1 MMAWI
6 LETSINML
14 SILNNSV
21 RKVPIWS
28 VYLMLILPSFYYFY
42 IAATGTLSIEP
53 IKALEH
59 KLGEFGLK
67 LIILVLAITP
77 LRRHLGFNLS
87 RFRRTV
93 GLMTYYY
100 ISLHFLVWL
109 LLDVQVMSLI
119 VKDIVKRPYITIGM
133 LAFLAMTPL
142 ALSSNNYAVRKLGRI
157 WKRLHKLVYG
167 IAVLGAVHFIMLVK
181 GFQLEP
187 FIYLTIILSPFGIAY
202 KVKKKLRSKWLSIMI
217 NSTS

>member
-1 MMAWI
+1 MMVWI
-6 LETSINML
+6 LEASINML
-14 SILNNSV
+14 SILNNIV

-28 VYLMLILPSFYYFY
+28 IYLMLMLPSFYYFY
-42 IAATGTLSIEP
+42 IAVTGTLSIEP

-77 LRRHLGFNLS
+77 LRRHLGFNLF
-87 RFRRTV
+87 RFRRAV

-142 ALSSNNYAVRKLGRI
+142 ALSSNNYAVRKLGRV
-157 WKRLHKLVYG
+157 WQKLHKLVYG

-187 FIYLTIILSPFGIAY
+187 FIYLTIILSLLALRIKF
-202 KVKKKLRSKWLSIMI
+202 KKIYVRSD
-217 NSTS
+217 

>member
-1 MMAWI
+1 MMAWT

-14 SILNNSV
+14 NILNNIV

-28 VYLMLILPSFYYFY
+28 IYLMLILPSFYYFY

-77 LRRHLGFNLS
+77 LRRHLGFNLF
-87 RFRRTV
+87 RFRRAV

-119 VKDIVKRPYITIGM
+119 IKDIVKRPYITIGM

-142 ALSSNNYAVRKLGRI
+142 ALSSNNYAVRKLGRV
-157 WKRLHKLVYG
+157 WLKLHKLVYG
-167 IAVLGAVHFIMLVK
+167 IAILGAVHFIMLVK

-187 FIYLTIILSPFGIAY
+187 FIYLTIILSLLALRIKF
-202 KVKKKLRSKWLSIMI
+202 KKNYVRSD
-217 NSTS
+217 

>member
-1 MMAWI
+1 MMAWT

-14 SILNNSV
+14 NILNNIV

-28 VYLMLILPSFYYFY
+28 IYLMLMLPSFYYFY

-77 LRRHLGFNLS
+77 LRRHLGFNLF
-87 RFRRTV
+87 RFRRAV

-119 VKDIVKRPYITIGM
+119 IKDIVKRPYITIGM

-142 ALSSNNYAVRKLGRI
+142 ALSSNNYAVRKLGRV
-157 WKRLHKLVYG
+157 WLKLHKLVYG

-187 FIYLTIILSPFGIAY
+187 FIYLTIILSLLALRIKF
-202 KVKKKLRSKWLSIMI
+202 KKNYVRSD
-217 NSTS
+217 

>member
-6 LETSINML
+6 LETSIIML

-77 LRRHLGFNLS
+77 LRRHLGFNLF
-87 RFRRTV
+87 RFRRAG

-142 ALSSNNYAVRKLGRI
+142 ALSSNNYAVRKLGRV
-157 WKRLHKLVYG
+157 WQKLHKLVYG

-187 FIYLTIILSPFGIAY
+187 FIYLTIILSLLVLRIKF
-202 KVKKKLRSKWLSIMI
+202 KKIYVRSD
-217 NSTS
+217 

>member
-1 MMAWI
+1 MMVWI

-14 SILNNSV
+14 NILNNTV

-28 VYLMLILPSFYYFY
+28 IYLMLMLPSFYYFY
-42 IAATGTLSIEP
+42 IAVTGTLSIEP

-77 LRRHLGFNLS
+77 LRRHLGFNLF
-87 RFRRTV
+87 RFRRAV

-142 ALSSNNYAVRKLGRI
+142 ALSSNNYAVRKLGRV
-157 WKRLHKLVYG
+157 WQKLHKLVYG

-187 FIYLTIILSPFGIAY
+187 FIYLTIILSLLALRIKF
-202 KVKKKLRSKWLSIMI
+202 KKNYSRSG
-217 NSTS
+217 

>member
-1 MMAWI
+1 MMAWT

-14 SILNNSV
+14 NILNNIV

-28 VYLMLILPSFYYFY
+28 IYLMLILPSFYYFY

-77 LRRHLGFNLS
+77 LRRHLGFNLF
-87 RFRRTV
+87 RFRRAV

-119 VKDIVKRPYITIGM
+119 IKDIVKRPYITIGM

-142 ALSSNNYAVRKLGRI
+142 ALSSNNYAVRKLGRV
-157 WKRLHKLVYG
+157 WLKLHKLVYG
-167 IAVLGAVHFIMLVK
+167 VAILGAVHFIMLVK

-187 FIYLTIILSPFGIAY
+187 FIYLTIILSLLALRIKF
-202 KVKKKLRSKWLSIMI
+202 KKNYVRSD
-217 NSTS
+217 

>member
-1 MMAWI
+1 MMVWI
-6 LETSINML
+6 LEASINML
-14 SILNNSV
+14 SILNNIV

-28 VYLMLILPSFYYFY
+28 IYLMLMLPSFYYFY
-42 IAATGTLSIEP
+42 IAVTGTLSIEP

-77 LRRHLGFNLS
+77 LWRHLGFNLF
-87 RFRRTV
+87 RFRRAV

-119 VKDIVKRPYITIGM
+119 VKDIVKLPYITIGM

-142 ALSSNNYAVRKLGRI
+142 ALSSNNYAVRKLGRV
-157 WKRLHKLVYG
+157 WQKLHKLVYG

-187 FIYLTIILSPFGIAY
+187 FIYLTIILSLLVLRI
-202 KVKKKLRSKWLSIMI
+202 KLKKIYVRSD
-217 NSTS
+217 

>member
-1 MMAWI
+1 MMAWT

-14 SILNNSV
+14 NILNNIV

-28 VYLMLILPSFYYFY
+28 IYLMLMLPSFYYFY
-42 IAATGTLSIEP
+42 IAETGTLSIEP

-59 KLGEFGLK
+59 KLGAFGLK
-67 LIILVLAITP
+67 LIIFVLAITP
-77 LRRHLGFNLS
+77 LRRHLGFNLF
-87 RFRRTV
+87 RFRRAV

-119 VKDIVKRPYITIGM
+119 IKDIVKRPYITIGM

-142 ALSSNNYAVRKLGRI
+142 ALSSNNYAVRKLGRV
-157 WKRLHKLVYG
+157 WLKLHKLVYG
-167 IAVLGAVHFIMLVK
+167 VAILGAVHFIMLVK

-187 FIYLTIILSPFGIAY
+187 FIYLTIILSLLALRIKF
-202 KVKKKLRSKWLSIMI
+202 KKNYVRSD
-217 NSTS
+217 

>member
-6 LETSINML
+6 LKVSINML

-28 VYLMLILPSFYYFY
+28 IYLLLILPSFYYFY
-42 IAATGTLSIEP
+42 IAVTGTLSIEP

-77 LRRHLGFNLS
+77 LRRHLGFNLF
-87 RFRRTV
+87 RFRRAV

-142 ALSSNNYAVRKLGRI
+142 ALSSNNYAVRKLGRV
-157 WKRLHKLVYG
+157 WQKLHKLVYG

-187 FIYLTIILSPFGIAY
+187 FIYLTIILSLLALRIKF
-202 KVKKKLRSKWLSIMI
+202 KKNYARSG
-217 NSTS
+217 

>member
-1 MMAWI
+1 MMAWT

-14 SILNNSV
+14 NILNNIV

-28 VYLMLILPSFYYFY
+28 IYLMLMLPSFYYFY

-77 LRRHLGFNLS
+77 LRRHLGFNLF
-87 RFRRTV
+87 RFRRAV

-119 VKDIVKRPYITIGM
+119 IKDIVKRPYITIGM

-142 ALSSNNYAVRKLGRI
+142 ALSSNNYAVRKLGRV
-157 WKRLHKLVYG
+157 WPKLHKLVYG
-167 IAVLGAVHFIMLVK
+167 IAILGAVHFIMLVK

-187 FIYLTIILSPFGIAY
+187 FIYLTIILSLLALRIKF
-202 KVKKKLRSKWLSIMI
+202 KKNYVRSD
-217 NSTS
+217 

>member
-1 MMAWI
+1 MMAWT

-14 SILNNSV
+14 NILNNIV

-28 VYLMLILPSFYYFY
+28 IYLMLMLPSFYYFY

-67 LIILVLAITP
+67 LIIFVLAITP
-77 LRRHLGFNLS
+77 LRRHLGFNLF
-87 RFRRTV
+87 RFRRAV

-119 VKDIVKRPYITIGM
+119 IKDIVKRPYITIGM

-142 ALSSNNYAVRKLGRI
+142 ALSSNNYAVRKLGRV
-157 WKRLHKLVYG
+157 WLKLHKLVYG
-167 IAVLGAVHFIMLVK
+167 VAILGAVHFIMLVK

-187 FIYLTIILSPFGIAY
+187 FIYLTIILSLLALRIKF
-202 KVKKKLRSKWLSIMI
+202 KKIYVRSD
-217 NSTS
+217 

>member
-1 MMAWI
+1 
-6 LETSINML
+6 ML

-28 VYLMLILPSFYYFY
+28 IYLMLMLPSFYYFY
-42 IAATGTLSIEP
+42 IAVTGTLSIEP

-77 LRRHLGFNLS
+77 LRRHLGFNLF
-87 RFRRTV
+87 RFRRAV

-142 ALSSNNYAVRKLGRI
+142 ALSSNNYAVRKLGRV
-157 WKRLHKLVYG
+157 WQKLHKLVYG

-187 FIYLTIILSPFGIAY
+187 FIYLTIILSLLALRIKF
-202 KVKKKLRSKWLSIMI
+202 KKIYVRSD
-217 NSTS
+217 

>member
-14 SILNNSV
+14 SILNSSV

-77 LRRHLGFNLS
+77 LRRHLGFNLF
-87 RFRRTV
+87 RFRRAV

-142 ALSSNNYAVRKLGRI
+142 ALSSNNYAVRKLGRV
-157 WKRLHKLVYG
+157 WQKLHKLVYG

-187 FIYLTIILSPFGIAY
+187 FIYLTIILSLLALRIKF
-202 KVKKKLRSKWLSIMI
+202 KKIYVRSD
-217 NSTS
+217 

>member
-1 MMAWI
+1 MMVWI

-77 LRRHLGFNLS
+77 LRRHLGFNLF
-87 RFRRTV
+87 RFRRAV

-157 WKRLHKLVYG
+157 WPKLHKLVYG

-187 FIYLTIILSPFGIAY
+187 FIYLTIILSLLALRIKF
-202 KVKKKLRSKWLSIMI
+202 KKIYVRSD
-217 NSTS
+217 

>member
-1 MMAWI
+1 M
-6 LETSINML
+6 
-14 SILNNSV
+14 
-21 RKVPIWS
+21 
-28 VYLMLILPSFYYFY
+28 
-42 IAATGTLSIEP
+42 
-53 IKALEH
+53 
-59 KLGEFGLK
+59 
-67 LIILVLAITP
+67 LAITP
-77 LRRHLGFNLS
+77 LRRHLGFNLF
-87 RFRRTV
+87 RFRRAV

-142 ALSSNNYAVRKLGRI
+142 ALSSNNYAVRKLGRV
-157 WKRLHKLVYG
+157 WQKLHKLVYG

-187 FIYLTIILSPFGIAY
+187 FIYLTIILSLLALRIKF
-202 KVKKKLRSKWLSIMI
+202 KKNYARSG
-217 NSTS
+217 

>member
-77 LRRHLGFNLS
+77 LRRHLGFNLF
-87 RFRRTV
+87 RFRRAV

-142 ALSSNNYAVRKLGRI
+142 ALSSNNYAVRKLGRV
-157 WKRLHKLVYG
+157 WQKLHKLVYG

-187 FIYLTIILSPFGIAY
+187 FIYLTIILSLLALRIKF
-202 KVKKKLRSKWLSIMI
+202 KKNYARSG
-217 NSTS
+217 

>member
-1 MMAWI
+1 MMAWT

-14 SILNNSV
+14 NILNNIV

-28 VYLMLILPSFYYFY
+28 IYLMLMLPSFYYFY

-77 LRRHLGFNLS
+77 LRRHLGFNLF
-87 RFRRTV
+87 RFRRAV

-119 VKDIVKRPYITIGM
+119 IKDIVKRPYITIGM

-142 ALSSNNYAVRKLGRI
+142 ALSSNNYAVRKLGRV
-157 WKRLHKLVYG
+157 WLKLHKLVYG
-167 IAVLGAVHFIMLVK
+167 IAILGAVHFIMLVK

-187 FIYLTIILSPFGIAY
+187 FIYLTIILSLLALRIKF
-202 KVKKKLRSKWLSIMI
+202 KKNYVRSD
-217 NSTS
+217 

>member
-1 MMAWI
+1 MMVWI
-6 LETSINML
+6 LEASINML
-14 SILNNSV
+14 SILNNIV

-28 VYLMLILPSFYYFY
+28 IYLMLMLPSFYYFY
-42 IAATGTLSIEP
+42 IAVTGTLSIEP

-77 LRRHLGFNLS
+77 LRRHLGFNLF
-87 RFRRTV
+87 RFRRAV

-142 ALSSNNYAVRKLGRI
+142 ALSSNNYAVRKLGRV
-157 WKRLHKLVYG
+157 WQKLHKLVYG

-187 FIYLTIILSPFGIAY
+187 FIYLTIILSLLVLRI
-202 KVKKKLRSKWLSIMI
+202 KLKKIYVRSD
-217 NSTS
+217 

>member
-28 VYLMLILPSFYYFY
+28 IYLLLILPSFYYFY
-42 IAATGTLSIEP
+42 IAVTGTLSIEP

-77 LRRHLGFNLS
+77 LRRHLGFNLF
-87 RFRRTV
+87 RFRRAV

-142 ALSSNNYAVRKLGRI
+142 ALSSNNYAVRKLGRV
-157 WKRLHKLVYG
+157 WQKLHKLVYG

-187 FIYLTIILSPFGIAY
+187 FIYLTIILSLLALRIKF
-202 KVKKKLRSKWLSIMI
+202 KKIYVRSD
-217 NSTS
+217 

>member
-1 MMAWI
+1 MMVWI
-6 LETSINML
+6 LEASINML
-14 SILNNSV
+14 SILNNIV

-28 VYLMLILPSFYYFY
+28 IYLMLMLPSFYYFY
-42 IAATGTLSIEP
+42 IAVTGTLSIEP

-77 LRRHLGFNLS
+77 LRRHLGFNLF
-87 RFRRTV
+87 RFRRAV

-142 ALSSNNYAVRKLGRI
+142 ALSSNNYAVRKLGRV
-157 WKRLHKLVYG
+157 WQKLHKLVYG

-187 FIYLTIILSPFGIAY
+187 FIYLTIILSLLVLRINL
-202 KVKKKLRSKWLSIMI
+202 KKIYVRSD
-217 NSTS
+217 

>member
-6 LETSINML
+6 LEVSINML

-28 VYLMLILPSFYYFY
+28 IYLMLMLPSFYYFY
-42 IAATGTLSIEP
+42 IAVTGTLSIEP

-77 LRRHLGFNLS
+77 LRRHLGFNLF
-87 RFRRTV
+87 RFRRAV

-142 ALSSNNYAVRKLGRI
+142 ALSSNNYAVRKLGRV
-157 WKRLHKLVYG
+157 WQKLHKLVYG

-187 FIYLTIILSPFGIAY
+187 FIYLTIILSLLALRIKF
-202 KVKKKLRSKWLSIMI
+202 KKNYARSG
-217 NSTS
+217 